1 MAAAKTGTRQD
12 GVNKATPSLSK
23 AKLGDVVQELT
34 DQVNALTVKYNALC
48 AKLDL
53 DAGVTD
59 TTYTSLCGAP
69 TATIKSMEVR

>member
-1 MAAAKTGTRQD
+1 MAAAKSGTRQD
-12 GVNKATPSLSK
+12 GVNKATPAMSK

-34 DQVNALTVKYNALC
+34 DQVNSLTTKYNALC

-69 TATIKSMEVR
+69 ATTIVSMEKR